1 MQRQEMPF
9 VQVPVTNSYVHGI
22 TKPMVSDPSLPTM
35 R

>member
-1 MQRQEMPF
+1 MQQQQVPSA
-9 VQVPVTNSYVHGI
+9 QVPVTNAYVHGI